1 MKDGAKKMSRFK
13 TVVPIMVYVEP
24 TARAKIQSFAK
35 KEKTNVSQLARE
47 AFKMRMSGDEDPYNN
62 GFNQGL
68 NEAMKIVS
76 TTEGAKMMFPS
87 GKSFAQ
93 LVCEN
98 IEEFMRRK
106 SDENT

>member
-1 MKDGAKKMSRFK
+1 MKNGVRKMSRFK

-24 TARAKIQSFAK
+24 TARPKIQAFAK
-35 KEKTNVSQLARE
+35 REKINVSQLARE

-68 NEAMKIVS
+68 NEAMKIIKN
-76 TTEGAKMMFPS
+76 TEWAKMTFPS

-93 LVCEN
+93 EICED
-98 IEEFMRRK
+98 IEKFMRRK
-106 SDENT
+106 PDEHT